1 MIGDFF
7 AETVYSGALLAALP
21 LALIAGL
28 VSFLSPCVLPLV
40 PGFLGY
46 VSGLAE
52 TNERSRRRT
61 LVGVGLF
68 ILGFSAVFVAYGAAF
83 GSLGAWL
90 VEWQDLLIRV
100 LGVVVIVMALVL
112 VGRFTPFQR
121 VLKPRWRPA
130 AGLAGAPVLGVVFG
144 LGWTPCIGP
153 TLAAVV
159 ALTLT
164 GGSAWRGVL
173 LGLAYCVGIGIPFL
187 LVAMGFGWATRAMA
201 IVRRHV
207 RVINLIGG
215 GVLLS
220 LGLLMVTGIWGLV
233 IRSIQGTIGSFGTVI

>member
-52 TNERSRRRT
+52 TDTRSRRTT
-61 LVGVGLF
+61 LAGVGLF

-90 VEWQDLLIRV
+90 VQWQDLLIQL
-100 LGVVVIVMALVL
+100 LGVVVIAMSLVL
-112 VGRFTPFQR
+112 VGRFAPLQR
-121 VLKPRWRPA
+121 AFKPRWRPA

-187 LVAMGFGWATRAMA
+187 LVALGFGWATRAMA
-201 IVRRHV
+201 VLRRHV
-207 RVINLIGG
+207 RTINLIGG
-215 GVLLS
+215 AILLL
-220 LGLLMVTGIWGLV
+220 LGILMVTGVWGLL
-233 IRSIQGTIGSFGTVI
+233 IRALQGVIGSFVTVI